1 MSLTREQW
9 VEMWKSIKKIEAQSY
24 GLISEAKKKII
35 LAEVKKIKK
44 QIQEVIGQME

>member
-9 VEMWKSIKKIEAQSY
+9 IEMWDSAKKIEVNANKLKSPPTKQV
-24 GLISEAKKKII
+24 I
-35 LAEVKKIKK
+35 LYEVKKIKE